1 MSLGRILVV
10 SNGYAEDVGAAA
22 VIRALPLPDVS
33 VSVYP
38 LVGFGGHFP
47 PEVTLLDPR
56 RDLPSRGFGLRAG
69 WAALAALQNDV
80 RHGLIGFWRAQRR
93 TLRAQRGHHT
103 LVVAVGDVYC
113 LAMAS
118 AAGGPTVYLVAPKSE
133 YIAPHSPLERW
144 LIRKLACEVFSR
156 DELTAT
162 ALQRHRIRA
171 QYLGFWPMDALTF
184 SGETFGLPPDR
195 PVVTLLA
202 GSKPPAFD
210 NLLLLLRAASAA
222 AAAAAPRPAVLVAWA
237 PHLSTDRLRRLV
249 ATGGGVWVDAR
260 RFRFDGIDVTVT
272 TDHYAD
278 ALRCATVVLGMAG
291 GANEQAA
298 GLGKPVVAFP
308 GTGPQFTPRFLEEQQ
323 RLLGDALVATSTWR
337 DAAQALATLLG
348 DPRERE
354 RRGQVG
360 LERLGGT
367 GSAQAIAQRLLDRL
381 ALNRLSA

>member
-1 MSLGRILVV
+1 
-10 SNGYAEDVGAAA
+10 
-22 VIRALPLPDVS
+22 
-33 VSVYP
+33 
-38 LVGFGGHFP
+38 
-47 PEVTLLDPR
+47 
-56 RDLPSRGFGLRAG
+56 
-69 WAALAALQNDV
+69 
-80 RHGLIGFWRAQRR
+80 
-93 TLRAQRGHHT
+93 
-103 LVVAVGDVYC
+103 
-113 LAMAS
+113 
-118 AAGGPTVYLVAPKSE
+118 
-133 YIAPHSPLERW
+133 
-144 LIRKLACEVFSR
+144 
-156 DELTAT
+156 
-162 ALQRHRIRA
+162 
-171 QYLGFWPMDALTF
+171 
-184 SGETFGLPPDR
+184 
-195 PVVTLLA
+195 
-202 GSKPPAFD
+202 
-210 NLLLLLRAASAA
+210 
-222 AAAAAPRPAVLVAWA
+222 
-237 PHLSTDRLRRLV
+237 HLSTDRLRRLV